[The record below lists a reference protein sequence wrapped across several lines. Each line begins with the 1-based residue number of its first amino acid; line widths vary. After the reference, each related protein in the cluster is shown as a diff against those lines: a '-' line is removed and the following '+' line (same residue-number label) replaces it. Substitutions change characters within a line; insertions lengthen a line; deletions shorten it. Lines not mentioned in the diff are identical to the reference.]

1 MKILINLSVVSR
13 NHRGMGIFTKQIIKV
28 LINNKNHEYIFVSGN
43 DIDEEIYNLILKNN
57 YIYHQINN
65 SLPIFEQ
72 IILPFLIFK
81 YKPDICWFPSNTFPI
96 IKMSMSKYIA
106 TIHDLIFFDKSIKP
120 KNLYQ
125 KIGQLYRK
133 YIILFGIK
141 KLDMVTSVSESSL
154 KEIYNFFKLNSF
166 DKKYVLYNNFNP
178 IIEKDTNILEKLNVY
193 KDEYFYSIAGTAPH
207 KNLDFLVNSF
217 LNFCNYNN
225 NYKLIIS
232 GASNSLYKNKYQN
245 IMFTEYI
252 LEEEKVELIKNAKVF
267 IFPSLLEGFG
277 IPLIEGLYYNQNV
290 LVSDI
295 EIFREI
301 GQEYVNYFNP
311 YNINFLIDYFREKK
325 DKSNN
330 DKSKLY
336 IRSSFCLENTVKK
349 LEELFNE
356 FK

>member
-1 MKILINLSVVSR
+1 MRILVNISVISK
-13 NHRGMGIFTKQIIKV
+13 NHRGMGIFTKQIVKE
-28 LINNKNHEYIFVSGN
+28 LINNKNYEYIFVSAN
-43 DIDEEIYNLILKNN
+43 DIEDEVYNFILKNN
-57 YIYHQINN
+57 CIFKQINS
-65 SLPIFEQ
+65 SLPFFEQ

-96 IKMSMSKYIA
+96 IKISMTKYIA

-133 YIILFGIK
+133 YIILLGIK
-141 KLDMVTSVSESSL
+141 KLDMVTSVSETSL
-154 KEIYNFFKLNSF
+154 KEIYNFFKLNFF

-178 IIEKDTNILEKLNVY
+178 IIGQKTNILEKLNIN
-193 KDEYFYSIAGTAPH
+193 KDKYFYSIAGTAPH
-207 KNLDFLVNSF
+207 KNLDFLISSF
-217 LNFCNYNN
+217 LNFCNYDN
-225 NYKLIIS
+225 NYKLVIS
-232 GASNSLYKNKYQN
+232 GASNSLYKNKHEN
-245 IMFTEYI
+245 IIFTEYI
-252 LEEEKVELIKNAKVF
+252 LEEEKVELIRNAKVF

-277 IPLIEGLYYNQNV
+277 IPLIEGLYYNHNV

-301 GQEYVNYFNP
+301 GKEFVNYFSP
-311 YNINFLIDYFREKK
+311 YNINFLVDYFTERK
-325 DKSNN
+325 DKLNN
-330 DKSKLY
+330 DESKLY
-336 IRSSFCLENTVKK
+336 IKSNFCLENTVKK